1 MVAVC
6 AATLAAVALYR
17 SIPMKPAVMLRRLP
31 TKDSLLVAIDF
42 AALRK
47 LGILQ
52 MLDSSPLSRDAEYEK
67 FVEETQ
73 FNYTQDLDYVL
84 ASFGPAGKYFL
95 ARGRFDWKAL
105 RAYALGQSGIC
116 YNTLCR
122 MQGSTPERH
131 ISFYA
136 VQQNLMALAVS
147 QEDDAA
153 LRMQQEVAT
162 DVPAPD
168 AALWMYLPPSVLK
181 SPEELPEGTVLFAR
195 SVDQAKSVTL
205 GFEPEGDHIAAK
217 LNVLCNNDNDALV
230 TATEL
235 SKVTEV
241 LKSVIA
247 HGGQRPNPRDWSGVL
262 VAGTFQNQGPRVFG
276 HWPIQREFI
285 ENMLGP

>member
-6 AATLAAVALYR
+6 AALLAGVILYR
-17 SIPMKPAVMLRRLP
+17 AIPMKPAVMLRRLP
-31 TKDSLLVAIDF
+31 TKDSLVVAIDF
-42 AALRK
+42 AAMRK

-52 MLDSSPLSRDAEYEK
+52 MLDSSPLSRDPEYEK
-67 FVEETQ
+67 FVEETE
-73 FNYTQDLDYVL
+73 FNYTQDLDYVM
-84 ASFGPAGKYFL
+84 ASFGPAGKYIL

-105 RAYALGQSGIC
+105 RAYALSQGGLC

-122 MQGSTPERH
+122 MMGSTPERH

-153 LRMQQEVAT
+153 LRMQEEVAT

-168 AALWMYLPPSVLK
+168 AALWLYLPPAVLK
-181 SPEELPEGTVLFAR
+181 SRDELPEGTVLFAK
-195 SVDQAKSVTL
+195 SVDQARSVTL
-205 GFEPEGDHIAAK
+205 GFAPEGDHIAAK
-217 LNVLCNNDNDALV
+217 LNVLCKNDSDALV

-241 LKSVIA
+241 LKSMIA
-247 HGGQRPNPRDWSGVL
+247 HGGHRPNLRDWSGVL
-262 VAGTFQNQGPRVFG
+262 IEGKFQNQGPRVFG
-276 HWPIQREFI
+276 YWPIQRGFV
-285 ENMLGP
+285 ENMLGQ

>member
-6 AATLAAVALYR
+6 AAALAAVVLYR
-17 SIPMKPAVMLRRLP
+17 GIPMKPGAMLRRLP

-42 AALRK
+42 AGLRK
-47 LGILQ
+47 VGILQ
-52 MLDSSPLSRDAEYEK
+52 MLDGTPMSRDAEYEK

-73 FNYTQDLDYVL
+73 FNYTQDLDYVM
-84 ASFGPAGKYFL
+84 ASFGPTGKYIL
-95 ARGRFDWKAL
+95 ARGRFDWKSI
-105 RAYALGQSGIC
+105 RAYAQSQGGIC

-122 MQGSTPERH
+122 MAGSTPERH
-131 ISFYA
+131 ISFYS

-153 LRMQQEVAT
+153 LRMQEEIPT
-162 DVPAPD
+162 DLPEPD
-168 AALWMYLPPSVLK
+168 AALWLYLPPAVLR
-181 SPEELPEGTVLFAR
+181 SPEQLPEGTVLFAK
-195 SVDQAKSVTL
+195 SLDQAKSVTL
-205 GFEPEGDHIAAK
+205 GFAPEGDHISAK
-217 LNVLCNNDNDALV
+217 LNVLCKNDNDALV

-262 VAGTFQNQGPRVFG
+262 VAGSFQNQGPRVFG
-276 HWPIQREFI
+276 YWPIQRGFV
-285 ENMLGP
+285 ENMLGQ